1 MQVKNR
7 RWFTSVKLKENS
19 DFLQQETTSYWRKL
33 GGQHLTQI
41 RTSGGQKVF
50 LRGKEGEGGSKA
62 GLSLA
67 HMAAFCV
74 VPALGF
80 SRCEQGWVGHGLP
93 VQGVTCS
100 TYKTASDDTLGS
112 MAHWCHPSCFTAWL
126 QGCCV
131 LLNAHFPCKA
141 FYHNQKLP
149 EGRKALFFL
158 VKKKKKKRSRYA
170 ASYWFFHKNPME
182 NSFSSQEFATWGE
195 IQLKTLLWRAEIT
208 SPVFSYCSYLWSDC
222 SINK

>member
-7 RWFTSVKLKENS
+7 RRFTSVKLKENS

-93 VQGVTCS
+93 VQRVTCS
-100 TYKTASDDTLGS
+100 TYKTASDDTMGS

-141 FYHNQKLP
+141 FYQNQKLP

-158 VKKKKKKRSRYA
+158 VKKKKKKDLGMQHLTDSFTKIQWKTASLAKSLPPEVKSNWKLFYGEQRSPHLSLTTALIYDQTA
-170 ASYWFFHKNPME
+170 P
-182 NSFSSQEFATWGE
+182 
-195 IQLKTLLWRAEIT
+195 
-208 SPVFSYCSYLWSDC
+208 
-222 SINK
+222 